1 MDKRVLRER
10 MRRKKRQMMI
20 RHYTK
25 IGLCVIGMILAVVF
39 VVRGIIIPIAHHVA
53 GGGSSDQTVQAQ
65 ADTEEV
71 QANSDAAVRQPLKGK
86 SDTDKIAAMTAGW
99 HEDAN
104 GKWYQNT
111 DGTYFSN
118 GFQDIDGVTYSFDE
132 NGYIQTGWV
141 EKGVKDYYFNEDGS
155 YDPSKVRPMLA
166 LTFDDG
172 PGEYTDE
179 LLDCLEQNNAHATFF
194 MLGQNVSSYPDAP
207 KRMLELGCEI
217 GSHSWDHTQL
227 TTIDLDAV
235 AKQFSDTDD
244 ALIQAC
250 GQAASVA
257 RAPYGDGNSDIYNT
271 VNKPFFMWS
280 LDTEDW
286 KLLDADADY
295 SAVMN
300 GDLTDGTIILMHDI
314 HEPSVK
320 AALRLIPDLIAQGY
334 KLVTVSEMA
343 EAKNVTLQNACYV
356 DFWPS
361 TLSNGDVPGYQGG
374 SDAAASADGTDG
386 TSDASTDSS
395 DGSEDYSDGSSDSGD
410 GSSDDST
417 YMTILAVGNYRIKGK
432 VSETNVN
439 SLNEGDPVIV
449 RSRVDDSQ
457 TWKGTISSIK
467 TDATADDST
476 ESSDE
481 MAYDDSSDGSTG
493 ETASKYNFYVKL
505 DDDNG
510 LMMGQHVLVE
520 PDNGQDE
527 KKDGMWLPAA
537 YIKKSNGKYYVWL
550 DSHNKLKLQE
560 IKVGEYDENLDEY
573 EVKSGLKTT
582 DYIACD
588 DSTLKEGMRVTRVA
602 PEDSTSDYG
611 EEQTSDDAET
621 FGADDYDS
629 YEGDT
634 SDYGEDTYDSG
645 YDESI
650 DDGTDAGDD
659 SFDTGSDSSDIVD
672 DGTSDSDVADF
683 GE

>member
-172 PGEYTDE
+172 PGQYTDE

-194 MLGQNVSSYPDAP
+194 MLGQNVSAYPDAP
-207 KRMLELGCEI
+207 KRMLELGCEV

-286 KLLDADADY
+286 KLMDADADY
-295 SAVMN
+295 NAVMN

-320 AALRLIPDLIAQGY
+320 AALRLIPKHLNTTRFSCY
-334 KLVTVSEMA
+334 LVNDS
-343 EAKNVTLQNACYV
+343 NYYLY
-356 DFWPS
+356 FS
-361 TLSNGDVPGYQGG
+361 YLSRDDEGWRTRYAGMVEPNIQVMLEEFGQ
-374 SDAAASADGTDG
+374 
-386 TSDASTDSS
+386 
-395 DGSEDYSDGSSDSGD
+395 ED
-410 GSSDDST
+410 
-417 YMTILAVGNYRIKGK
+417 
-432 VSETNVN
+432 VN
-439 SLNEGDPVIV
+439 SLERICI
-449 RSRVDDSQ
+449 Q
-457 TWKGTISSIK
+457 YI
-467 TDATADDST
+467 A
-476 ESSDE
+476 
-481 MAYDDSSDGSTG
+481 
-493 ETASKYNFYVKL
+493 F
-505 DDDNG
+505 
-510 LMMGQHVLVE
+510 
-520 PDNGQDE
+520 
-527 KKDGMWLPAA
+527 KKDKHFSLKSPVAVEYRLDTTKFYKLHTFRESLYFDEPSWTLDIVKNDMPVRPVVFDASDLEKAMKM
-537 YIKKSNGKYYVWL
+537 KKSANMPLRKPVVKHAEKTAIVEVDLHASALDTTAGLTSSEILDYQLGKVRETL
-550 DSHNKLKLQE
+550 DQYRHAKGRK
-560 IKVGEYDENLDEY
+560 IVFIHGKGEGVLRNAL
-573 EVKSGLKTT
+573 
-582 DYIACD
+582 
-588 DSTLKEGMRVTRVA
+588 LKEIRDKYKNCSCQDASFR
-602 PEDSTSDYG
+602 EYG
-611 EEQTSDDAET
+611 
-621 FGADDYDS
+621 FGA
-629 YEGDT
+629 T
-634 SDYGEDTYDSG
+634 MVT
-645 YDESI
+645 
-650 DDGTDAGDD
+650 
-659 SFDTGSDSSDIVD
+659 VH
-672 DGTSDSDVADF
+672 
-683 GE
+683 

>member
-86 SDTDKIAAMTAGW
+86 SDTDKVAAMTAGW

-118 GFQDIDGVTYSFDE
+118 GFQDIDGVTYSFDG

-320 AALRLIPDLIAQGY
+320 CATEKLIPALIDQGY
-334 KLVTVSEMA
+334 KLVTVSELA
-343 EAKNVTLQNACYV
+343 EAKDVTLQSASYS
-356 DFWPS
+356 DFWDS
-361 TLSNGDVPGYQGG
+361 SLQAGRVAGYAGNSSDSEDSSEDG
-374 SDAAASADGTDG
+374 SDGS
-386 TSDASTDSS
+386 DSS
-395 DGSEDYSDGSSDSGD
+395 DGSDVSDGSSDEGDYSDGSDESDYSDGSSDD
-410 GSSDDST
+410 GS
-417 YMTILAVGNYRIKGK
+417 
-432 VSETNVN
+432 
-439 SLNEGDPVIV
+439 
-449 RSRVDDSQ
+449 
-457 TWKGTISSIK
+457 
-467 TDATADDST
+467 
-476 ESSDE
+476 
-481 MAYDDSSDGSTG
+481 YDDGS
-493 ETASKYNFYVKL
+493 
-505 DDDNG
+505 
-510 LMMGQHVLVE
+510 
-520 PDNGQDE
+520 
-527 KKDGMWLPAA
+527 
-537 YIKKSNGKYYVWL
+537 
-550 DSHNKLKLQE
+550 
-560 IKVGEYDENLDEY
+560 
-573 EVKSGLKTT
+573 
-582 DYIACD
+582 
-588 DSTLKEGMRVTRVA
+588 
-602 PEDSTSDYG
+602 
-611 EEQTSDDAET
+611 
-621 FGADDYDS
+621 
-629 YEGDT
+629 
-634 SDYGEDTYDSG
+634 
-645 YDESI
+645 YDESY
-650 DDGTDAGDD
+650 DDG
-659 SFDTGSDSSDIVD
+659 S
-672 DGTSDSDVADF
+672 
-683 GE
+683 EEY

>member
-86 SDTDKIAAMTAGW
+86 SDTDKVAAMTAGW

-172 PGEYTDE
+172 PGQYTDE

-194 MLGQNVSSYPDAP
+194 MLGQNVSAYPDAP

-314 HEPSVK
+314 HEPSVQ
-320 AALRLIPDLIAQGY
+320 AAIKMIPELVAKGY
-334 KLVTVSEMA
+334 KLMTVSELA
-343 EAKNVTLQNACYV
+343 AAKGVTLQNANYS
-356 DFWPS
+356 DFWDS
-361 TLSNGDVPGYQGG
+361 SLQKGIVAGYNSG
-374 SDAAASADGTDG
+374 SSDGSSDGTAVSDG
-386 TSDASTDSS
+386 TTSDDGSTDSS
-395 DGSEDYSDGSSDSGD
+395 DVSDTGSSDSSDVSDGSDDSSDDSSEDDSSGGDDSSGD
-410 GSSDDST
+410 GSSSD
-417 YMTILAVGNYRIKGK
+417 
-432 VSETNVN
+432 
-439 SLNEGDPVIV
+439 
-449 RSRVDDSQ
+449 
-457 TWKGTISSIK
+457 
-467 TDATADDST
+467 
-476 ESSDE
+476 ESSGDNSSDDGS
-481 MAYDDSSDGSTG
+481 YDDSSGDGS
-493 ETASKYNFYVKL
+493 
-505 DDDNG
+505 
-510 LMMGQHVLVE
+510 
-520 PDNGQDE
+520 
-527 KKDGMWLPAA
+527 
-537 YIKKSNGKYYVWL
+537 
-550 DSHNKLKLQE
+550 
-560 IKVGEYDENLDEY
+560 
-573 EVKSGLKTT
+573 
-582 DYIACD
+582 DYAD
-588 DSTLKEGMRVTRVA
+588 
-602 PEDSTSDYG
+602 EDS
-611 EEQTSDDAET
+611 
-621 FGADDYDS
+621 
-629 YEGDT
+629 GD
-634 SDYGEDTYDSG
+634 G
-645 YDESI
+645 YD
-650 DDGTDAGDD
+650 
-659 SFDTGSDSSDIVD
+659 TGY
-672 DGTSDSDVADF
+672 
-683 GE
+683 

>member
-86 SDTDKIAAMTAGW
+86 SDTDKVAAMTAGW

-104 GKWYQNT
+104 GKWYQNI

-194 MLGQNVSSYPDAP
+194 MLGQNVGSYPDAP

-250 GQAASVA
+250 GQASSVA

-286 KLLDADADY
+286 KLMDEDADY

-314 HEPSVK
+314 HEPS
-320 AALRLIPDLIAQGY
+320 ARFHHG
-334 KLVTVSEMA
+334 
-343 EAKNVTLQNACYV
+343 
-356 DFWPS
+356 W
-361 TLSNGDVPGYQGG
+361 
-374 SDAAASADGTDG
+374 AS
-386 TSDASTDSS
+386 
-395 DGSEDYSDGSSDSGD
+395 
-410 GSSDDST
+410 
-417 YMTILAVGNYRIKGK
+417 
-432 VSETNVN
+432 
-439 SLNEGDPVIV
+439 
-449 RSRVDDSQ
+449 
-457 TWKGTISSIK
+457 W
-467 TDATADDST
+467 
-476 ESSDE
+476 
-481 MAYDDSSDGSTG
+481 
-493 ETASKYNFYVKL
+493 
-505 DDDNG
+505 
-510 LMMGQHVLVE
+510 
-520 PDNGQDE
+520 
-527 KKDGMWLPAA
+527 
-537 YIKKSNGKYYVWL
+537 
-550 DSHNKLKLQE
+550 
-560 IKVGEYDENLDEY
+560 
-573 EVKSGLKTT
+573 
-582 DYIACD
+582 
-588 DSTLKEGMRVTRVA
+588 
-602 PEDSTSDYG
+602 
-611 EEQTSDDAET
+611 
-621 FGADDYDS
+621 
-629 YEGDT
+629 
-634 SDYGEDTYDSG
+634 
-645 YDESI
+645 
-650 DDGTDAGDD
+650 
-659 SFDTGSDSSDIVD
+659 
-672 DGTSDSDVADF
+672 
-683 GE
+683 

>member
-1 MDKRVLRER
+1 MKKKQKSSLKNRALSQTAVLIIVTMCIMVTVFYMVFHSRAFNER
-10 MRRKKRQMMI
+10 GKYEEENLVNMEAYLNSYLEEVDSIAKNVNYNYYLQDYLETVIKEEDDYVDGGIGKNMRSYEMSSQAFSDTLLSRADISSIMIFGKKKSVP
-20 RHYTK
+20 T
-25 IGLCVIGMILAVVF
+25 
-39 VVRGIIIPIAHHVA
+39 A
-53 GGGSSDQTVQAQ
+53 GNVETSQKQTQVETTVQ
-65 ADTEEV
+65 EETTR
-71 QANSDAAVRQPLKGK
+71 A
-86 SDTDKIAAMTAGW
+86 
-99 HEDAN
+99 
-104 GKWYQNT
+104 
-111 DGTYFSN
+111 
-118 GFQDIDGVTYSFDE
+118 IDP
-132 NGYIQTGWV
+132 N
-141 EKGVKDYYFNEDGS
+141 K
-155 YDPSKVRPMLA
+155 PMIA

-386 TSDASTDSS
+386 TSDASADSSDGSTDSS
-395 DGSEDYSDGSSDSGD
+395 DGSEDYSDGGSDDGSYDDGSSDDGSYDD
-410 GSSDDST
+410 GSSDDSED
-417 YMTILAVGNYRIKGK
+417 Y
-432 VSETNVN
+432 S
-439 SLNEGDPVIV
+439 
-449 RSRVDDSQ
+449 DDS
-457 TWKGTISSIK
+457 
-467 TDATADDST
+467 
-476 ESSDE
+476 
-481 MAYDDSSDGSTG
+481 
-493 ETASKYNFYVKL
+493 V
-505 DDDNG
+505 
-510 LMMGQHVLVE
+510 
-520 PDNGQDE
+520 
-527 KKDGMWLPAA
+527 
-537 YIKKSNGKYYVWL
+537 
-550 DSHNKLKLQE
+550 
-560 IKVGEYDENLDEY
+560 
-573 EVKSGLKTT
+573 
-582 DYIACD
+582 
-588 DSTLKEGMRVTRVA
+588 
-602 PEDSTSDYG
+602 DYG
-611 EEQTSDDAET
+611 
-621 FGADDYDS
+621 
-629 YEGDT
+629 
-634 SDYGEDTYDSG
+634 
-645 YDESI
+645 
-650 DDGTDAGDD
+650 DGT
-659 SFDTGSDSSDIVD
+659 
-672 DGTSDSDVADF
+672 
-683 GE
+683 E